1 MLPIELETRRIRS
14 FDDQELVYRVTS
26 GTGPWI
32 VLANGLGARL
42 AAWHHQI
49 AYLRDH
55 YRFVTWDY
63 RGLYGDEAKPLPD
76 GVHPFASHARDL
88 AAILQAESIERPIV
102 LAWSLGMHVMLR
114 AMREH
119 DFRPSHIVLL
129 NGTFQPDSGARGS
142 LVKVRDRAVRA
153 LGHVDWLVEAVAQ
166 RAARSPE
173 IVAWAQRFGMVGP
186 TIDEE
191 LFNEV
196 VAEFATVQAQPYLQH
211 LAALREED
219 SSAALASIEV
229 PTLVLIG
236 ERDPITPRAV
246 AEPAARR
253 IPGAEIFVVR
263 GATHFTA
270 LEFPELVNL
279 RVEKFLRE
287 RAGWAT
293 SAS

>member
-1 MLPIELETRRIRS
+1 MQPLELETRQTRS
-14 FDDQELVYRVTS
+14 FDDKELVYRVTP

-42 AAWHHQI
+42 AAWRHQI
-49 AYLRDH
+49 DYLRDH

-63 RGLYGDEAKPLPD
+63 RGLYGENAQQLPE
-76 GVHPFASHARDL
+76 GVHPFDSHARDMST
-88 AAILQAESIERPIV
+88 ILRAEGIERPIV
-102 LAWSLGMHVMLR
+102 IAWSLGMHVMLR
-114 AMREH
+114 AMRAQQL
-119 DFRPSHIVLL
+119 RPSHIVLL
-129 NGTFQPDSGARGS
+129 NGTFQPDAGARAS
-142 LVKVRDRAVRA
+142 LAKVRNRALRA
-153 LGHVDWLVEAVAQ
+153 LGHVGSLVEAFAQ

-173 IVAWAQRFGMVGP
+173 IVPWAKRFGMVGP

-191 LFNEV
+191 VFNEV

-219 SSAALASIEV
+219 GADMLAAIDV

-287 RAGWAT
+287 RAGWA
-293 SAS
+293 APPE